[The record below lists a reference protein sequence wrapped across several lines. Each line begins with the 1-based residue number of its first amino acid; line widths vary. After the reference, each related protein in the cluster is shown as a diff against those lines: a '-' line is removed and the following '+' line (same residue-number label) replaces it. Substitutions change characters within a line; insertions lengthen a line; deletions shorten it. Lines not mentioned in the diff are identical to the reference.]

1 MNSKSV
7 IVFSQPPLHCTIL
20 LLLRY
25 YYYHV
30 THIIKNQILYVQ
42 NSLDPLCKMTTNNQ
56 FATCLDSKTRHV
68 TRAGVRAG
76 GFVGGRDTHLSKWAC
91 NCAYHPQTSAGDGCF
106 LSEYRL
112 FFATHHVSWLFFL
125 DLD

>member
-56 FATCLDSKTRHV
+56 FATCLDSKTRHT
-68 TRAGVRAG
+68 TRAGVRARAG
-76 GFVGGRDTHLSKWAC
+76 GWAGETLIYQNGRATVLITHKQARVMGVFYQNIDYFLR
-91 NCAYHPQTSAGDGCF
+91 HITSHGFSF
-106 LSEYRL
+106 L
-112 FFATHHVSWLFFL
+112 T
-125 DLD
+125 